1 MPFGSMWRRQLGISL
16 SMTALVVAI
25 ALGGG
30 GSWSAVTGGR
40 VGPPGVSAQ
49 DANPLPR
56 DRDQQMV
63 TGRCVICHSLEMI
76 AQQRQTREEWA
87 VIVDRMI
94 TYGMPVQP
102 GERERILAYLA
113 KYLGQ

>member
-1 MPFGSMWRRQLGISL
+1 MWRSRLARSVA
-16 SMTALVVAI
+16 ALVVGI
-25 ALGGG
+25 TLGWGR
-30 GSWSAVTGGR
+30 SWSADTGDR
-40 VGPPGVSAQ
+40 VGPPGVWAQ

-63 TGRCVICHSLEMI
+63 TGRCIICHSLEMI
-76 AQQRQTREEWA
+76 AQQRQTRDEWA

-102 GERERILAYLA
+102 GERERILTYLA

>member
-1 MPFGSMWRRQLGISL
+1 MPFGSMWRSRLARSV
-16 SMTALVVAI
+16 TALVVGI
-25 ALGGG
+25 ALGWGW
-30 GSWSAVTGGR
+30 SWAAVTGGR
-40 VGPPGVSAQ
+40 VGLPRVSAQ

-63 TGRCVICHSLEMI
+63 TGRCIICHSLEMI

-87 VIVDRMI
+87 VIVARMI

-102 GERERILAYLA
+102 GERERILTYLA

>member
-1 MPFGSMWRRQLGISL
+1 VRAWQLAGRRLAQSV
-16 SMTALVVAI
+16 TALSLGV
-25 ALGGG
+25 ALGW
-30 GSWSAVTGGR
+30 SWSWPAATAGR
-40 VGPPGVSAQ
+40 LGPPGVWAQ

-63 TGRCVICHSLEMI
+63 TGRCIICHSLEMI
-76 AQQRQTREEWA
+76 AQQRQTRDEWA

-102 GERERILAYLA
+102 GERERILTYLA